1 MTVVSVCFLNHSRIG
16 CIFYIAI
23 YKSSLGALRVTPSVR
38 ECCPFFMHVMCDVLA
53 KRHSD
58 NGMVEYARFGTVRL
72 LSLVWQA
79 LDLDYLKSIIKEKL

>member
-1 MTVVSVCFLNHSRIG
+1 MTVVSVSFLNHSRIG

-53 KRHSD
+53 KRIASE
-58 NGMVEYARFGTVRL
+58 M
-72 LSLVWQA
+72 LV
-79 LDLDYLKSIIKEKL
+79 